1 MRKIS
6 LTDGAPAIPRRRRPL
21 AARPPREG
29 AETLTSA
36 EAAHLLAVSPTTLQR
51 WRTLGCG
58 PAFHR
63 IGPRCVR
70 YRRDVVLA
78 WLGDDVRSTTAA
90 DALPTASVRLG
101 APRRG
106 VDCG

>member
-1 MRKIS
+1 M
-6 LTDGAPAIPRRRRPL
+6 TDIDTPDTTPRTRRPL
-21 AARPPREG
+21 VARPPRES

-51 WRTLGCG
+51 WRSLGCG

-70 YRRDVVLA
+70 YRRDAVLA
-78 WLGDDVRSTTAA
+78 WLGAPVQSTADA

-101 APRRG
+101 APRRA
-106 VDCG
+106 DSST